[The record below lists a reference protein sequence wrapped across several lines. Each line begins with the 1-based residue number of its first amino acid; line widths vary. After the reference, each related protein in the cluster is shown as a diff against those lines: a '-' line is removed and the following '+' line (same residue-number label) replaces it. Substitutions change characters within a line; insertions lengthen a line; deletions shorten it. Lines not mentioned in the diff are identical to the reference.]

1 MKTLMNISLILMPVL
16 VVGLIVGA
24 TTALAQMQ
32 MPEMN
37 PVAPLNH
44 ALQAAGASELSFQQ
58 ESEISAL
65 IQEFRDAHQKPL
77 QNADILN
84 ARQAY
89 EEAILEGD
97 SDAAGSQAEIIAKAQ
112 LDETVQHQK
121 DAAAFAVKVISIL
134 SADSGQAD
142 ALITQMGTRGF
153 VRLVL
158 GLVDRPGGPG
168 PRGMGG
174 APHRRPG
181 PPLAPGVAVP

>member
-44 ALQAAGASELSFQQ
+44 ALRAAGASELSSQQ
-58 ESEISAL
+58 ESEIAAL
-65 IQEFRDAHQKPL
+65 ILEFRDAHQKSV
-77 QNADILN
+77 QNADIAD

-89 EEAILEGD
+89 EEAILDGD
-97 SDAAGSQAEIIAKAQ
+97 SAVAGSQAEFIAKAQ
-112 LDETVQHQK
+112 LHEIVQHQT
-121 DAAAFAVKVISIL
+121 DAAAFAVKVIGIL

-142 ALITQMGTRGF
+142 VLITQMGTRGF

-174 APHRRPG
+174 GPHHRPG
-181 PPLAPGVAVP
+181 PPLAPGVDIP